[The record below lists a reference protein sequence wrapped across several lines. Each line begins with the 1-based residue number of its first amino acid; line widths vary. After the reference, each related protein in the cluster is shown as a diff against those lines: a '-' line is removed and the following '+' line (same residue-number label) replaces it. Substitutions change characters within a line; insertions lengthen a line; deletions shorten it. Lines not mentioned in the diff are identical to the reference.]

1 MSQDPRRAGF
11 TLIELM
17 IVVAIIAIIASIAI
31 PRLMS
36 ARLASN
42 ESAAIAA
49 LRSLS
54 SAQAQVQASAAID
67 SDADGAGEYGCF
79 GELSGAQPLR
89 VSVGGAPAGGAVGV
103 DELDPSV
110 LSQAFGVVNAASVV
124 TRSGYC
130 YKIYVPLAGAN
141 PIGVSEDAGGGFGGG
156 AGIFPDPDNGE
167 VMWCAYAWPQ
177 DAGNTGN
184 RAFFISQ
191 EGDLTATANRGAAPI
206 VYTGAGD
213 TTTHPAFSAAYTAAD
228 MSAPMAIGVQGVD
241 TNVWVPVQ

>member
-1 MSQDPRRAGF
+1 MMRNKKRAGF

-36 ARLASN
+36 ARLAAN

-54 SAQAQVQASAAID
+54 SAQAQIQSSAAID
-67 SDADGAGEYGCF
+67 TDADGGGEYGCF

-89 VSVGGAPAGGAVGV
+89 TSNAGAPAAGNAGV
-103 DELDPSV
+103 DELNPSV
-110 LSQAFGVVNAASVV
+110 LSQAFGVLNAEAVV

-130 YKIYVPLAGAN
+130 YKIFLPGAGAA
-141 PIGVSEDAGGGFGGG
+141 PVGVPEEAGGGFN
-156 AGIFPDPDNGE
+156 AGPFPDSDNNE
-167 VMWCAYAWPQ
+167 ILWCCYAWPQ

-184 RAFFISQ
+184 RAFFINQ
-191 EGDLTATANRGAAPI
+191 EGDLTATANRGAAPV

-213 TTTHPAFSAAYTAAD
+213 NTTHPAFSAAYTAAD
-228 MSAPMAIGVQGVD
+228 MASPMAIGVAGVD